1 MNKEFIT
8 KASEASSAEE
18 LLSLA
23 RENNI
28 ELTEEQAKEYYDR
41 FHATGELSD
50 EELDS
55 VAGGCSDY
63 GNSQNQSSMER
74 LRKRGMLR

>member
-41 FHATGELSD
+41 LHSGSELVD
-50 EELDS
+50 DELDM
-55 VAGGCSDY
+55 VAGGCSELKD
-63 GNSQNQSSMER
+63 SLKQSEIER
-74 LRKRGMLR
+74 LRSKRILR